1 MYLLEFSAIYL
12 SFKKNKKIILLAT
25 KSKSFI
31 RYLDW
36 TKHLTARIDDNHA
49 TPVLLNLINSI
60 TA

>member
-49 TPVLLNLINSI
+49 TPVLFNLK
-60 TA
+60 

>member
-1 MYLLEFSAIYL
+1 MYLLEFSAIYFYL
-12 SFKKNKKIILLAT
+12 KNKKIILLAT

-49 TPVLLNLINSI
+49 TPVLFNLK
-60 TA
+60 